1 MLEKNLVLILDI
13 ILSFKVNNVCT
24 SAAKRMKKKRV
35 PKMDFEFEKRNEQ
48 TNRENEAATK
58 QHHKRIEL
66 DQKRK
71 TCNKKTQANKHSLNH
86 PPTHPNEY
94 QKEIERREK
103 LSMSICA
110 WQEYIF
116 KPARG

>member
-58 QHHKRIEL
+58 
-66 DQKRK
+66 
-71 TCNKKTQANKHSLNH
+71 
-86 PPTHPNEY
+86 
-94 QKEIERREK
+94 
-103 LSMSICA
+103 
-110 WQEYIF
+110 
-116 KPARG
+116 